1 MKDNKFNLT
10 EEQVY
15 KIYRTLYDI
24 IGEKYGVQI
33 DFTLKKR
40 EDLDGEKR

>member
-1 MKDNKFNLT
+1 MDDYKFELT

-24 IGEKYGVQI
+24 IGEKYGIHI
-33 DFTLKKR
+33 DFTLKKK
-40 EDLDGEKR
+40 EDI